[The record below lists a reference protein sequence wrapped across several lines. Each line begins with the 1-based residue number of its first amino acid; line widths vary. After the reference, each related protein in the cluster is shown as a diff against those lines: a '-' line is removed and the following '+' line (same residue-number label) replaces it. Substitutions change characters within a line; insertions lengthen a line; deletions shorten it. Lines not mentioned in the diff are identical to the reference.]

1 MGDSGGLA
9 SRVMPSRS
17 LAALIAALSLL
28 ALPAAAQAAKAKPQ
42 YYVSLGDSYAAGYQR
57 FSATDAK
64 TTRDGFAYQ
73 LVNKARK
80 RGYKLKLV
88 NFGCGGETSVSI
100 LKRKTKCLGLGPGG
114 VDYAGQTQAAAAAE
128 FLRKHKGQV
137 KLITVSIGGNDV
149 TACAREADPV
159 ACVGPAMET
168 VKANGKLLL
177 ERLRKAA
184 GKKTRIVGITYP
196 DVILGSWVGENPN
209 QDLAKLSVVAFQ
221 SLLNPA
227 LKEMYSSVGGKFVDV
242 TKATGAYTPLEQT
255 TTLEPYGVIPEA
267 VAEVCKITAYC
278 AYRDIHP
285 NAKGYGVIADLIAKT
300 LPHKH

>member
-1 MGDSGGLA
+1 
-9 SRVMPSRS
+9 MPRRL
-17 LAALIAALSLL
+17 LAALVAALSLL

-57 FSATDAK
+57 FSETSAK

-73 LVNKARK
+73 LVGKARE

-100 LKRKTKCLGLGPGG
+100 LARKTKCGGLGPGG
-114 VDYAGQTQAAAAAE
+114 VNYAGQTQAAAAVK
-128 FLRKHKGQV
+128 FLRAHKGQV

-149 TACAREADPV
+149 TKCAKEADPV
-159 ACVGPAMET
+159 ACVGPAMEN
-168 VKANGKLLL
+168 VKANGKVLLK
-177 ERLRKAA
+177 RLRKAT

-196 DVILGSWVGENPN
+196 DVILGSWVGEKPN

-227 LKEMYSSVGGKFVDV
+227 LKEMYESVGGTFVDV

-255 TTLEPYGVIPEA
+255 TTLAPYGEIPVA
-267 VAEVCKITAYC
+267 VAEICKLTAYC
-278 AYRDIHP
+278 TYRDIHP
-285 NAKGYGVIADLIAKT
+285 NATGYGIIADLVAKT